1 MNSFIDCCRE
11 LDSKLAIVTETWFSS
26 SEEHDQDLDDVLQST
41 GIAMITK
48 NRPPA
53 SSGVCYGGLAISY
66 RAASISLKEVCYSNP
81 EDYEVIYAAGSVEGS
96 SRKLVVVL
104 SLIHI

>member
-48 NRPPA
+48 NRPPLA
-53 SSGVCYGGLAISY
+53 VGFATGV
-66 RAASISLKEVCYSNP
+66 
-81 EDYEVIYAAGSVEGS
+81 
-96 SRKLVVVL
+96 
-104 SLIHI
+104 